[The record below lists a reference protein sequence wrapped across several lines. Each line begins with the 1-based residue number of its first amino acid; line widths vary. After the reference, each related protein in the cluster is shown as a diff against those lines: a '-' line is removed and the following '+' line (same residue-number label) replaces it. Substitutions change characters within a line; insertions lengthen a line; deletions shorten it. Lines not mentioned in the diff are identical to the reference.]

1 MPSSSSRS
9 RSRSNRFKRPY
20 NNKRR
25 SIARR
30 YGTTVPRA
38 NAAASTLQK
47 AVRRAL
53 ARESETKVSQSE
65 IADYQQIQHNS
76 FINIF
81 PNNILATTPGVNDP
95 TSGNTQNRIGDKITL
110 LKCSIRMMLELNE
123 RYSDVTYRI
132 IITKSARGDTPT
144 INTLFKG
151 MSGNKMLDEI
161 NYERYSVIYQK
172 WGKIKAPNMTGGDA
186 PTIAATGSGIYVAGG
201 QTTANYLSR
210 ATKILKINIDGKKF
224 AKDGIIQYEGPANST
239 LQKFFDY
246 NVFVYAYS
254 NYSTIAPTSLTSG
267 YNVLA
272 VNDAFVKLSFKDL

>member
-1 MPSSSSRS
+1 MP
-9 RSRSNRFKRPY
+9 FKSKQAKRRY
-20 NNKRR
+20 NN
-25 SIARR
+25 ARR
-30 YGTTVPRA
+30 NTAKKYKTTPKKA
-38 NAAASTLQK
+38 NVSAAVIQGAIKRYLYK
-47 AVRRAL
+47 HA
-53 ARESETKVSQSE
+53 ETKTSQSD
-65 IADYQQIQHNS
+65 ISDYQQIQHNS

-81 PNNILATTPGVNDP
+81 PNNILNTTPGVNDP
-95 TSGNTQNRIGDKITL
+95 TTGNTQNRIGDQITL
-110 LKCSIRMMLELNE
+110 LKCSIRMMIELNE

-172 WGKIKAPNMTGGDA
+172 WGKIKAPPLSMGRNAAQDA
-186 PTIAATGSGIYVAGG
+186 TTTEPSTGIYYNASS
-201 QTTANYLSR
+201 ADNRYSR
-210 ATKILKINIDGKKF
+210 ATRIIKIKIDGKKF
-224 AKDGIIQYEGPANST
+224 AKEGIIQYEGPANGN

-254 NYSTIAPTSLTSG
+254 NYNTLAPTSLTAG

-272 VNDAFVKLSFKDL
+272 VNDAYVKLTYKDM